1 MLKKKDQFIIGS
13 GFIAIKFKKYLKFIK
28 KNNVIIYA
36 AGISNSL
43 ETNKRNLNKEIY
55 KLKKFLDN
63 NNKKIIYISTYSVND
78 NSRISKPYVK
88 NKIKIEK
95 IIQKVSKEY
104 LIIRLPEIIG
114 KSKNPRTLTNF
125 FYNNIMGGKKFIVHK
140 IVQRN
145 LLDIDDAIK
154 KCIKV
159 IIVNKNENKKIN
171 ILNKKFYTPLQIVK
185 SFEKV
190 LSKKGFYNFSVIK
203 KNKLSLKNNYFVNSS
218 KNYLFKTLKKH
229 YF

>member
-1 MLKKKDQFIIGS
+1 MLKEKKQFVIGS
-13 GFIAIKFKKYLKFIK
+13 GFIAKKFKKYIKFIK
-28 KNNVIIYA
+28 KNNVIVYA

-43 ETNKRNLNKEIY
+43 ERNKKNLSKEIK

-63 NNKKIIYISTYSVND
+63 NRKKIIYISTYSVND

-95 IIQKVSKEY
+95 IIQKISKEY

-114 KSKNPRTLTNF
+114 RNKNPKTLTNF
-125 FYNNIMGGKKFIVHK
+125 FFNNIIANKEFIVHK
-140 IVQRN
+140 NVQRN

-154 KCIKV
+154 KCIK
-159 IIVNKNENKKIN
+159 IIIINKNKNKKIN
-171 ILNKKFYTPLQIVK
+171 ILNKNFYTPLQIVEN
-185 SFEKV
+185 FEKI
-190 LSKKGFYNFSVIK
+190 LSKKALYSFSIIK
-203 KNKLSLKNNYFVNSS
+203 KNKLILKNNYFVNSS
-218 KNYLFKTLKKH
+218 KNYLFKTLRRH

>member
-1 MLKKKDQFIIGS
+1 MLKKKEQFVIGS
-13 GFIAIKFKKYLKFIK
+13 EFIAKKFKKYVKFIK
-28 KNNVIIYA
+28 KNNVIVYA

-43 ETNKRNLNKEIY
+43 ERNKKNLNKEIN

-63 NNKKIIYISTYSVND
+63 NRKKIIYISTYSVND

-95 IIQKVSKEY
+95 IIQKISKEY

-114 KSKNPRTLTNF
+114 RNKNPRTLTNF
-125 FYNNIMGGKKFIVHK
+125 FFNNIIANKKFIVHK
-140 IVQRN
+140 NVQRN

-154 KCIKV
+154 KCIK
-159 IIVNKNENKKIN
+159 IIVINKNKNKKIN
-171 ILNKKFYTPLQIVK
+171 VLNKNFYTPLQIVEN
-185 SFEKV
+185 FEKI
-190 LSKKGFYNFSVIK
+190 LSKKAFYSFSIIK
-203 KNKLSLKNNYFVNSS
+203 KKRLILKNNYFVNSS
-218 KNYLFKTLKKH
+218 NNYLFKNLKRH

>member
-1 MLKKKDQFIIGS
+1 MLKKKEQFVIGS
-13 GFIAIKFKKYLKFIK
+13 GFIAKKFKKYLKFIK

-43 ETNKRNLNKEIY
+43 ERNKRNLDKEIN

-63 NNKKIIYISTYSVND
+63 NKKKIIYISTYSVND
-78 NSRISKPYVK
+78 NSRINKPYVR

-95 IIQKVSKEY
+95 IIQKISKEY

-114 KSKNPRTLTNF
+114 RNKNPRTLTNF
-125 FYNNIMGGKKFIVHK
+125 FYNNIIANRKFIVHK
-140 IVQRN
+140 NVQRN

-154 KCIKV
+154 KCIK
-159 IIVNKNENKKIN
+159 IIKANKNKNEKIN
-171 ILNKKFYTPLQIVK
+171 ILNKNFYTPLQIVK
-185 SFEKV
+185 NFEKI
-190 LSKKGFYNFSVIK
+190 LSKKGFYNFSHIK
-203 KNKLSLKNNYFVNSS
+203 KNKLNLKNNYFVNSS
-218 KNYLFKTLKKH
+218 KNYLFKTLRRH

>member
-1 MLKKKDQFIIGS
+1 MLKKKEQFVIGS
-13 GFIAIKFKKYLKFIK
+13 GFIAKKFKKYLKFIK

-43 ETNKRNLNKEIY
+43 ERNKRNLDKEIN

-63 NNKKIIYISTYSVND
+63 NKKKLIYISTYSVND
-78 NSRISKPYVK
+78 NSRINKPYVR

-95 IIQKVSKEY
+95 IIQKISKKY

-114 KSKNPRTLTNF
+114 RNKNPRTLTNF
-125 FYNNIMGGKKFIVHK
+125 FYNNIIVNRKFIVHK
-140 IVQRN
+140 NVQRN

-154 KCIKV
+154 KCIK
-159 IIVNKNENKKIN
+159 IIKANKNKNEKIN
-171 ILNKKFYTPLQIVK
+171 ILNKNFYTPLQIVK
-185 SFEKV
+185 NFEKI
-190 LSKKGFYNFSVIK
+190 LSKKGFYNLSHIK
-203 KNKLSLKNNYFVNSS
+203 KNKLNLKNNYFVNSS
-218 KNYLFKTLKKH
+218 KNYLFKTLKKN